1 MPGVDYTHF
10 EMITDNNLDH
20 AHYDAYCGQCWGGI
34 NEPSQTAMD
43 DTAYLE
49 KLEKAVDEGKADT
62 SEDESPSSSE
72 VSSSEEEDII
82 EELVDKKKANK
93 AAIEP

>member
-1 MPGVDYTHF
+1 
-10 EMITDNNLDH
+10 
-20 AHYDAYCGQCWGGI
+20 
-34 NEPSQTAMD
+34 MD

-82 EELVDKKKANK
+82 EELVDRKPANK